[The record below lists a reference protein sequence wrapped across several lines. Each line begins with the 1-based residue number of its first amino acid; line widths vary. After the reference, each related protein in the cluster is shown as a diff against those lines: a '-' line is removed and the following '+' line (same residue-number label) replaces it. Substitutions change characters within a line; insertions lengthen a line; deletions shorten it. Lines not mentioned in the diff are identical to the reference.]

1 MAYRKLDKEKKKKK
15 DSQRSATKSQ
25 SPLAL
30 MSSAGTSSGSV
41 DLPFFKLSS
50 FFPSSFQVFRSSQ
63 SLFDGNERNIQLASA
78 ARSCNLNWSLNRCRS
93 SRKKDAKVSGI
104 SAFCLLLSFSFSF
117 SSLFGECLLRAF

>member
-1 MAYRKLDKEKKKKK
+1 MAYRKLDKEEKKKK

-50 FFPSSFQVFRSSQ
+50 FFLQVFKFLGAHRVSSMVMR
-63 SLFDGNERNIQLASA
+63 GT
-78 ARSCNLNWSLNRCRS
+78 
-93 SRKKDAKVSGI
+93 
-104 SAFCLLLSFSFSF
+104 F
-117 SSLFGECLLRAF
+117 SSPAQPEVVILTGV